1 MKIAVLVT
9 HWKKTRGTGVTR
21 YVINLVEELKKNS
34 DLEIFILYRYGDDP
48 ENYKIAGP
56 KYTFPFKA
64 IQILNKLQPDIVYTD
79 TNWYFLLTGVIF
91 KRLSGAK
98 LITTMHSHPSRLP
111 FIGKILMQ
119 NLLNSCDIITYVSKD
134 LQKKVRLIWDVQF
147 RTREEITYAGVR
159 SQSVTDKDIKSFI
172 KKYNI
177 PKNSF
182 VLLMQSSPIAKV
194 KADGTKILMQS
205 VQELLP
211 VYPEVLLIL
220 TGDGPYLAELEEYAV
235 ALGIQDKVIFT
246 GWTNNPFVS
255 LHICDLYTH
264 ITLGEG
270 GLSLAVLEA
279 MAMGKP
285 IIATPVGGIPEAVE
299 NSKSGILVEADVEAV
314 TGAITNLLCDVE
326 LRTVLGS
333 NAHKRARDFSWEH
346 CADKFSMLFK

>member
-64 IQILNKLQPDIVYTD
+64 IPILNKLQPDIVYTD

-159 SQSVTDKDIKSFI
+159 SQSVRDRDVKEFI
-172 KKYNI
+172 AKYEI
-177 PKNSF
+177 PENSLI
-182 VLLMQSSPIAKV
+182 LLMQSSPIAKV

-211 VYPEVLLIL
+211 VYPEILLIL
-220 TGDGPYLAELEEYAV
+220 TGDGPYLEELKKHAIS
-235 ALGIQDKVIFT
+235 LGILNRVVFT
-246 GWTNNPFVS
+246 GWVDNPFVP
-255 LHICDLYTH
+255 LQVCDIYAH

-270 GLSLAVLEA
+270 GVSLALLEA
-279 MAMGKP
+279 MCASKP
-285 IIATPVGGIPEAVE
+285 IIASNVGGIPEVVE
-299 NSKSGILVEADVEAV
+299 SGKNGILVEPNVEAV

-333 NAHKRARDFSWEH
+333 NAYKRARDFSWEH
-346 CADKFSMLFK
+346 CSDKFSMLFK